1 MTYIL
6 SANQKFNCF
15 FTTLQ
20 QLTGLEPVYVDGGPE
35 EKSSGTLSSSN
46 NIHFN
51 ISFLCNEDDAMENSS
66 INVRIHAQT
75 KNEELALND
84 YSRWNF
90 VVSDAIGTDELRM
103 LRVSSRVKGMVKY
116 AESQSAQC

>member
-6 SANQKFNCF
+6 AANQKFNCF

-20 QLTGLEPVYVDGGPE
+20 QLTGLDPVYVDGGLE
-35 EKSSGTLSSSN
+35 EKSSGTLSSGN

-51 ISFLCNEDDAMENSS
+51 ISFLCNEDDIMENSS

-75 KNEELALND
+75 KNDELALND

-116 AESQSAQC
+116 AESQVA